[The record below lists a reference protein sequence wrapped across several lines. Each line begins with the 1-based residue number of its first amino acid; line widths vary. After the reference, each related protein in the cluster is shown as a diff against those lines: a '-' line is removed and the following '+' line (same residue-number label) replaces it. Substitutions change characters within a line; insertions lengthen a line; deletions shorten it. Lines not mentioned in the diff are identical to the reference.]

1 MPFFL
6 NITRGW
12 DMEKSLMDL
21 AAANGIWAA
30 LFVFLFIYVL
40 YDSRR
45 RETKYQETIKENHDI
60 IKQLSEKFGI
70 VDNIQDDVK
79 YIKDELKRR

>member
-1 MPFFL
+1 
-6 NITRGW
+6 
-12 DMEKSLMDL
+12 MEKTLMDL

-40 YDSRR
+40 YDSRK
-45 RETKYQETIKENHDI
+45 REQKYQDTIKENQVI
-60 IKQLSEKFGI
+60 INKLSEKFGI
-70 VDNIQDDVK
+70 VEEIQKDVS

>member
-1 MPFFL
+1 
-6 NITRGW
+6 
-12 DMEKSLMDL
+12 MEKTLMEL
-21 AAANGIWAA
+21 GAANGIWAA
-30 LFVFLFIYVL
+30 LFVFLFLYVL

-45 RETKYQETIKENHDI
+45 REAKYQITIEENQNI

>member
-1 MPFFL
+1 
-6 NITRGW
+6 
-12 DMEKSLMDL
+12 MEKTLFDL

-45 RETKYQETIKENHDI
+45 RERKYQETIQENQNI
-60 IKQLSEKFGI
+60 IKDLSDKFGI
-70 VDNIQDDVK
+70 VDNIQKDVSE
-79 YIKDELKRR
+79 IKAELKRR

>member
-1 MPFFL
+1 
-6 NITRGW
+6 
-12 DMEKSLMDL
+12 MEKSLMDL

-45 RETKYQETIKENHDI
+45 RETKYQDTIKENQDI

-70 VDNIQDDVK
+70 IQNDVK

>member
-1 MPFFL
+1 
-6 NITRGW
+6 
-12 DMEKSLMDL
+12 MEKSLMEL

-40 YDSRR
+40 YDSRK
-45 RETKYQETIKENHDI
+45 REGKYQQTIHDNQAIIKE
-60 IKQLSEKFGI
+60 LSEKFGI
-70 VDNIQDDVK
+70 VDSIKNDVS

>member
-1 MPFFL
+1 
-6 NITRGW
+6 
-12 DMEKSLMDL
+12 MEKSLMDL

-40 YDSRR
+40 YDSRK
-45 RETKYQETIKENHDI
+45 REGKYQETIKENQDI